1 MAAVIALITEI
12 AGGEVAE
19 VVDTYPTPTSATTV
33 SVTEA
38 QVTALLGNSFGEKE
52 IEESFTKLGFLW
64 KKDATT
70 YTVSVP
76 FWRLDLNLPED
87 LVEEVGRIVGYD
99 HVPAERLP
107 EAAHAP
113 AVNPRFYAA
122 ERARETLLAEGYSE
136 VFTSVFA
143 DKGARIVSN
152 KVDGV
157 RPYLRD
163 SLKPGLTE
171 ALLKNKPNKELLGL
185 KEIRLF
191 EIGAVWSRDAEV
203 VMVGTITEK
212 VPAFEKPLVPED
224 AAAYEPLPVPSSVRY
239 QAFSKYPYMVRD
251 VAFWTPAMTDADSVI
266 LEVKEVAGE
275 LCQKVSLFDRFE
287 KEGRVSLALRLIFQ
301 SFERT
306 LEDSEAALAMERVHA
321 FLAEKGFEVR

>member
-1 MAAVIALITEI
+1 M
-12 AGGEVAE
+12 
-19 VVDTYPTPTSATTV
+19 
-33 SVTEA
+33 
-38 QVTALLGNSFGEKE
+38 
-52 IEESFTKLGFLW
+52 
-64 KKDATT
+64 
-70 YTVSVP
+70 
-76 FWRLDLNLPED
+76 
-87 LVEEVGRIVGYD
+87 
-99 HVPAERLP
+99 
-107 EAAHAP
+107 
-113 AVNPRFYAA
+113 
-122 ERARETLLAEGYSE
+122 
-136 VFTSVFA
+136 FA